1 MEQFFP
7 LQFPYTLGTDLAGRV
22 EEIGPD
28 VLGRSIG
35 DRVIARTDPTAG
47 GAMAEYVVV
56 PARYL
61 TTAPSTVPLD
71 DAAGIPT
78 AAGPARSEERRV
90 GKECVRT
97 CRFRWSPEH

>member
-28 VLGRSIG
+28 VLGWSIG

-71 DAAGIPT
+71 DAAGIDRKSPRLNYSHKC
-78 AAGPARSEERRV
+78 APRMPASAC
-90 GKECVRT
+90 KK
-97 CRFRWSPEH
+97 